1 MRKPDC
7 WLAFFLLFIAVSSG
21 AAQAET
27 IVMAMENDCPY
38 SCDVRQEG
46 RAGFIQDILK
56 TIFEKNGNTLEV
68 KLLPWQRALNSFNM
82 QRGELDGMIGMK
94 THPVREGIAV
104 FPQQPIAQYTHRFY
118 ARKDAPFLAEWK
130 YAGPDSLDGIR
141 LGAVKGWNY
150 CDREL
155 TRHIQNGQPPLVQ
168 ALHGEAP
175 AERNFSKLLGRRI
188 DMWVANQFVAEYF
201 LLKKRE
207 AGDPSADAVTGFQ
220 AVPIT
225 GEVNVYPIFYN
236 TDAGKTHAREFDQ
249 GMRALQES
257 GELEKIMAAYGVAAA
272 QKP

>member
-1 MRKPDC
+1 MKKPYC
-7 WLAFFLLFIAVSSG
+7 RLAFFLLFIAVS
-21 AAQAET
+21 AVPVRAET
-27 IVMAMENDCPY
+27 IFMAMENDCPY

-46 RAGFIQDILK
+46 RNGFIQDILK

-68 KLLPWQRALNSFNM
+68 KLLPWQRALNAFNL
-82 QRGELDGMIGMK
+82 QQGELDGMIGMK
-94 THPVREGIAV
+94 AHPVREGIAV
-104 FPQQPIAQYTHRFY
+104 FPEQPIAQYTHWFY

-130 YAGPDSLDGIR
+130 YTGPDSLDGIR
-141 LGAVKGWNY
+141 LGAVRGWNY
-150 CDREL
+150 CDEAL
-155 TRHIQNGQPPLVQ
+155 TRYIQNGQPPLVQ
-168 ALHGEAP
+168 ALHGKAP

-188 DMWVANQFVAEYF
+188 DLWVANQFVAEYF

-207 AGDPSADAVTGFQ
+207 AGDPAAKAIVGVQ

-257 GELEKIMAAYGVAAA
+257 GELDKIMAAYGVATI
-272 QKP
+272 QNP